1 MNIKSLHGWNRL
13 FILVTL
19 LWVSFGIYTKTITVK
34 PPFPVDDISKYLPD
48 DGKDKEVSIEDF
60 MLTFKEFKLPND
72 ETYPSSSRYSQKEI
86 DLSYEKV
93 KSDIDKQNLVD
104 DLKLFVLP
112 PLVLYFIG
120 WLIGWVIRGFKKK
133 D

>member
-1 MNIKSLHGWNRL
+1 MNIKSLNGWSRL
-13 FILVTL
+13 FILLTL

-48 DGKDKEVSIEDF
+48 DGKDKDKEVSIEEF
-60 MLTFKEFKLPND
+60 ILTLKDFKLPNG
-72 ETYPSSSRYSQKEI
+72 ETYPSSTKYTQKEI
-86 DLSYEKV
+86 DLSFEKV

-112 PLVLYFIG
+112 PPCFIFYWVVD
-120 WLIGWVIRGFKKK
+120 WLGNSGF
-133 D
+133 